1 MTRSKKFKGETKV
14 EVRGIELPI
23 GTTLT
28 CGNGVEPHACR
39 YWYPFEQLPHFIN
52 YKIDFREQQ

>member
-1 MTRSKKFKGETKV
+1 MD
-14 EVRGIELPI
+14 VRGIELPI
-23 GTTLT
+23 ATTLT